1 MHGLIPEFR
10 PHALLT
16 SGHAQTLAGA
26 FWKGSVGS
34 YRARQHVISLPDGD
48 RVLLHDDSPP
58 SWQPP
63 RRVALLIHGL
73 GGSYASPYVSR
84 IAAKLNARGVRT
96 FRLDMRGCGAGW
108 RLADHPGHAGR
119 SEDVAAALDTIARL
133 CPGSPIAAVGFS
145 LGGNLLLK
153 LLGEVGNRFP
163 VGLDSALA
171 IAPPIDLTFCSR
183 NIERRERSFYNQA
196 FIRSL
201 MRQVRLRRRLVPAIA
216 KIPLHPRPRTQFE
229 FDDRFTA
236 PLSGFASAEEY
247 YARSS
252 ATPLLPHI
260 QLPTRIITAADDPLV
275 PCEIF
280 DAVRLSP
287 TTQLVVTKHGGHLGY
302 IGGASGDPDRR
313 WLDWLVIDWV
323 ALADS
328 HFTLPTR
335 DAA

>member
-1 MHGLIPEFR
+1 MHGPIPEFT

-26 FWKGSVGS
+26 FWNGAIGS
-34 YRARQHVISLPDGD
+34 YRACQHVITLPDGD
-48 RVLLHDDSPP
+48 RVLLHDDAPPGWQSP
-58 SWQPP
+58 Q
-63 RRVALLIHGL
+63 RATLLIHGL

-108 RLADHPGHAGR
+108 KLAEHPGHAGR
-119 SEDVAAALDTIARL
+119 SEDVAAALDTIARV
-133 CPGSPIAAVGFS
+133 CPGSPITAVGFS

-153 LLGEVGNRFP
+153 LLGEVGDRFP
-163 VGLDSALA
+163 TGLDSALA

-196 FIRSL
+196 FVRSL
-201 MRQVRLRRRLVPAIA
+201 MKQVRLRRRLVPAIA
-216 KIPLHPRPRTQFE
+216 KIPMYPHPRTQFE

-236 PLSGFASAEEY
+236 PLSGFANAEEY

-252 ATPLLPHI
+252 AAPLLPQI

-275 PCEIF
+275 PREIF
-280 DAVRLSP
+280 ASVQLSAS
-287 TTQLVVTKHGGHLGY
+287 TQLVVTKHGGHLGY
-302 IGGASGDPDRR
+302 IGATSADPDRR
-313 WLDWLVIDWV
+313 WLDWRVVDWV
-323 ALADS
+323 MLAES
-328 HFTLPTR
+328 RHAQSLR
-335 DAA
+335 NAA